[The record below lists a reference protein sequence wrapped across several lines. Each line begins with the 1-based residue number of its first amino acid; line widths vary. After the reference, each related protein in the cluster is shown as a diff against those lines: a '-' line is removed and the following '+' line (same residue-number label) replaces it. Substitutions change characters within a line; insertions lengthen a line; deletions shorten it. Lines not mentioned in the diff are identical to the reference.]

1 MTGLSAD
8 QHDDG
13 ELIRNELLELLA
25 PRSGHFRLESGHH
38 GDLWLDLDRVFA
50 RPAHL
55 QRLIEPL
62 AERLAAHH
70 QPIDA
75 ICGPLIGGAFVA
87 QMVAATLDV
96 AFCYTERVVAA
107 SSAGA
112 ELVSYRLPRAVQSRV
127 AGQRVAIV
135 DDAINAGSAIRGTLS
150 ELRFYGAEAVALGAL
165 LVLGHGGADVVADQQ
180 LPIERLA
187 HLSSGLWLS
196 DDCPLCA
203 AGRPLNDHV

>member
-13 ELIRNELLELLA
+13 ELIRNKLLELLA

-38 GDLWLDLDRVFA
+38 GDLWLDLDRLFA

-62 AERLAAHH
+62 AERLAARH

-87 QMVAATLDV
+87 QIVAATLEA
-96 AFCYTERVVAA
+96 AFFYTERVVVAG
-107 SSAGA
+107 SADA

-135 DDAINAGSAIRGTLS
+135 DDAINAGSAIRGSLA
-150 ELRFYGAEAVALGAL
+150 ELRSHGAAPVALGAL
-165 LVLGHGGADVVADQQ
+165 LVLGRTGADVAADPQ

-187 HLSSGLWLS
+187 HLPSGLWLPE
-196 DDCPLCA
+196 DCPLCA